1 MVLVAFFCIIFSF
14 FLFFFFFPVLRS
26 PPPRSPIT
34 IVVAMGI
41 PIVLPSQPSTRFT
54 PSHSAKASWSAP
66 QGQGPLAIDAS
77 SSSSSSPLSSSPS
90 PSFRHPRPPLSSLA
104 YVPPPPSIWGSSP
117 SSLSPSPTRI
127 VQSPTSFTSPSG
139 RVEAQDLIPSTT
151 TQGDRNPLEQDSRP
165 LLSSLERMRSPPP
178 RVRAHPN
185 LRRISRVPVFITSSS
200 LPTSLSSS
208 SSSGRQVS
216 SPRSGSEPPSNSQTS
231 SPPSS
236 VHQDPESN
244 GTSPLT
250 VPPPVWHPTSPSLVH
265 YLTRPLPPPPSSS
278 LLLSVQR
285 DPEHNEGSSHYI
297 NRNHP
302 ANRGRL
308 YLDEVG
314 RLAVDPRFRP
324 SREEQEEDEGD
335 NEERRDFDRRTRSRP
350 RPRERRRP
358 AILTTD
364 TSSAHRSSLS
374 PPLSSLLPVNTNTTL
389 TSPSSSSSVPGT
401 PLSSHPAIQD
411 YLGSRTTIQ
420 ADAFQQGLIYIYPEN
435 HARILMFGRPIQSS
449 SEHSDPGRPH
459 RSTAMTTTTLT
470 SNIMTRATSS
480 SSPTTN
486 TTSASPTE
494 TPPSN

>member
-1 MVLVAFFCIIFSF
+1 
-14 FLFFFFFPVLRS
+14 
-26 PPPRSPIT
+26 
-34 IVVAMGI
+34 MGI
-41 PIVLPSQPSTRFT
+41 PIVLPSQPSTRFIPT
-54 PSHSAKASWSAP
+54 HSAKASWSAP
-66 QGQGPLAIDAS
+66 QGQGPLAVDTPS
-77 SSSSSSPLSSSPS
+77 SSSSSSPPS

-104 YVPPPPSIWGSSP
+104 YVQPPPSIWGPSP

-127 VQSPTSFTSPSG
+127 VQSPTSFTAPSG
-139 RVEAQDLIPSTT
+139 RVEAQDSIPSTT
-151 TQGDRNPLEQDSRP
+151 TQGDRNPLEQDSRS
-165 LLSSLERMRSPPP
+165 LLSSLESMRSPPP

-208 SSSGRQVS
+208 SSSGRPAS
-216 SPRSGSEPPSNSQTS
+216 SPRSGSESPSNSQTS

-236 VHQDPESN
+236 VHQDLENN
-244 GTSPLT
+244 GSSPPT

-285 DPEHNEGSSHYI
+285 GPENNEGLGHYI

-324 SREEQEEDEGD
+324 SREEQEEGEGD
-335 NEERRDFDRRTRSRP
+335 NEQRRAFDRQSRSRP

-364 TSSAHRSSLS
+364 NSVARSSLS
-374 PPLSSLLPVNTNTTL
+374 PPLASLLQVNTNTTTL
-389 TSPSSSSSVPGT
+389 TSPSSSSSSSSPIPGT

-420 ADAFQQGLIYIYPEN
+420 ADAFQQGLIHIYPEN
-435 HARILMFGRPIQSS
+435 HAPILMFGRPIQSS
-449 SEHSDPGRPH
+449 SAHNDPARPH
-459 RSTAMTTTTLT
+459 RSTVTTTTLT
-470 SNIMTRATSS
+470 SNAMTTATSS
-480 SSPTTN
+480 SSPTSD
-486 TTSASPTE
+486 TTSASPTQ